1 MSDSKASANQ
11 VLANM
16 MARKA
21 ALGSPAPSQPD
32 HHELGWPCLLM
43 RVGQHWFGVR
53 AEHVREVVVPEA
65 ITRVPAQPEHVLGV
79 SLVHGRL
86 VPVVD
91 IGKMLVDVPVAMTGE
106 RGRRLAVL
114 SHGESEIGAVADEA
128 KGVIELPAPE
138 PNSTPESTPPYVLG
152 EVRWERELVILFDV
166 GILIATAIGME

>member
-1 MSDSKASANQ
+1 LNDSKTSANQ

-16 MARKA
+16 MAHRGT
-21 ALGSPAPSQPD
+21 LDGPTPNQED
-32 HHELGWPCLLM
+32 HELGWPCLLM
-43 RVGQHWFGVR
+43 RVGKHWFGVR

-91 IGKMLVDVPVAMTGE
+91 IGKMMANVRVARTGE
-106 RGRRLAVL
+106 RGLRLAVL
-114 SHGESEIGAVADEA
+114 THGESEIGAVADEA

-138 PNSTPESTPPYVLG
+138 PNSVSESAPPYVLG
-152 EVRWERELVILFDV
+152 EVHWERQLVILFDV
-166 GILIATAIGME
+166 GILIATAIGVE